1 MVGTGMTYR
10 EVADTLEI
18 SVGSVHNVLKEPPA
32 AVAPIV
38 REMNARLA
46 HKASML
52 ADHILARI
60 DDHDIGKASLK
71 EKAIA
76 AAILMDKA
84 RMLAERPEPQLLGP
98 EAPVYELKPVHVQ
111 SSSEFEN
118 RSGAEGADAKGESA
132 QKNEGE

>member
-1 MVGTGMTYR
+1 
-10 EVADTLEI
+10 
-18 SVGSVHNVLKEPPA
+18 VHNLLKEPPQ

-60 DDHDIGKASLK
+60 SDYDINKASLK
-71 EKAIA
+71 EKALA

-84 RMLAERPEPQLLGP
+84 QMLAERPEPPRITADGRFSTLNRLLFKVQ
-98 EAPVYELKPVHVQ
+98 ASLKIEQRRKSAKQKENPLKIKGEFERLKKRARL
-111 SSSEFEN
+111 SSST
-118 RSGAEGADAKGESA
+118 SGR
-132 QKNEGE
+132 